1 MIHLATIIQ
10 VLAPTAEAEEDVI
23 NSFYTDLQN
32 KVSRVLKN
40 GVLIIMGDFNTG
52 VGFGDRMDYSIMGT
66 NGFRQ
71 RNNRGEWLLTSVKQM
86 ICTYSKQ
93 NSNRP
98 NHQDAGHGN
107 LLTNTHSAKFTA
119 FWSAGNSYLASKTVG
134 HFLVL
139 T

>member
-1 MIHLATIIQ
+1 
-10 VLAPTAEAEEDVI
+10 
-23 NSFYTDLQN
+23 
-32 KVSRVLKN
+32 
-40 GVLIIMGDFNTG
+40 MGDFNTG
-52 VGFGDRMDYSIMGT
+52 VGFGDRMDYNIMGT

-71 RNNRGEWLLTSVKQM
+71 RNNRGKWLLTSVKQM
-86 ICTYSKQ
+86 ICTYSTQ

-107 LLTNTHSAKFTA
+107 PLTNTYSAKFTA
-119 FWSAGNSYLASKTVG
+119 FWSAGNSYLPSKTVG